1 MLATMT
7 YVIEEDEKSISG
19 LVNINFMTRNV
30 IDVAVASDAAL
41 RVKASRSPTT
51 QFIKRCHHQNFAN

>member
-41 RVKASRSPTT
+41 RVKASTIANHPIY
-51 QFIKRCHHQNFAN
+51 QRCHHQNLAN